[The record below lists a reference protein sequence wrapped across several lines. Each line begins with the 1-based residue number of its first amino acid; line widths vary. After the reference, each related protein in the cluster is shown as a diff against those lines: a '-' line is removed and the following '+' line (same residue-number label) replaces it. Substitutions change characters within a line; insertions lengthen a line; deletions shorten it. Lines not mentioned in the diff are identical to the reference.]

1 MHHRNVEIRLAHT
14 LAALGERRVGDLKPH
29 DLVRLR
35 SEATQAG
42 KSNRTANLI
51 VETIRAMLN
60 WAVETGLIS
69 ESPLKRIKKLPE
81 GKDHQRYKRRALS
94 AEELGRFLAASAED
108 DKSATLMAESKGHP
122 RVPQTPLWILCL
134 ETGGRWNELR
144 LLSWADVDL
153 GASILILR
161 AENTKSRKARAI
173 PLTPR
178 AQEALRMVRLQQQ
191 RVLGR
196 LPTAHDRVLLSPDGV
211 PWPKPTTNP
220 MRILD
225 RVLDRAGIAKW
236 DPRGEKLD
244 IRALRHTFA
253 TRMARAGVPLS
264 HAQAALGHSDP
275 KLTAQVYTH
284 LQAEDLRGSL
294 AAMAELPWVG
304 EAMPGAQAPHAADQR
319 AG

>member
-1 MHHRNVEIRLAHT
+1 M
-14 LAALGERRVGDLKPH
+14 
-29 DLVRLR
+29 
-35 SEATQAG
+35 
-42 KSNRTANLI
+42 
-51 VETIRAMLN
+51 RAMLN
-60 WAVETGLIS
+60 WAVESGLIS

-81 GKDHQRYKRRALS
+81 GKDHQRHMRRVLS
-94 AEELGRFLAASAED
+94 ADELRRFLTASAED
-108 DKSATLMAESKGHP
+108 DQSAALMAESKGHP

-144 LLSWADVDL
+144 LLTWADVDL
-153 GASILILR
+153 GASILTLR
-161 AENTKSRKARAI
+161 AENTKGRKARAI

-178 AQEALRMVRLQQQ
+178 AQEALRMVRLQHQ

-196 LPTAHDRVLLSPDGV
+196 LPTAHDRVLLSPEGV

-244 IRALRHTFA
+244 IHALRHTFA

-264 HAQAALGHSDP
+264 QAQAALGHSDP

-294 AAMAELPWVG
+294 AAMAKLPEIG
-304 EAMPGAQAPHAADQR
+304 IPRQAT
-319 AG
+319 

>member
-1 MHHRNVEIRLAHT
+1 
-14 LAALGERRVGDLKPH
+14 
-29 DLVRLR
+29 
-35 SEATQAG
+35 
-42 KSNRTANLI
+42 
-51 VETIRAMLN
+51 MLN

-81 GKDHQRYKRRALS
+81 GKDHQRYKRRALG
-94 AEELGRFLAASAED
+94 AEELGRFLAASEAD
-108 DKSATLMAESKGHP
+108 DRTAALMAESKGHP

-144 LLSWADVDL
+144 LLTWADVDL
-153 GASILILR
+153 GASILTLR

-178 AQEALRMVRLQQQ
+178 AHAALQGLRAEHRH
-191 RVLGR
+191 VLGR
-196 LPTAHDRVLLSPDGV
+196 LPTTHDRVLLSPDGA

-244 IRALRHTFA
+244 IHALRHTFA

-284 LQAEDLRGSL
+284 LQAEDLRDSL
-294 AAMAELPWVG
+294 AAMAELPRVG
-304 EAMPGAQAPHAADQR
+304 EPMSGAQTPHSVDQR